1 MGAFVAFVLY
11 NQRRSLDVRMFRV
24 TGVITNKKR
33 SFIKFSE
40 SADNE
45 GGTSFTVSYSKG
57 DGTVEPG
64 FSWEPGNAPA
74 AYIHASDCT
83 PCGVEVHGSDPFFQ
97 AFYVVGQDRDRRS

>member
-1 MGAFVAFVLY
+1 MTRTLCTCHKSTPVGAFAAFVLY

-40 SADNE
+40 SADHE

-83 PCGVEVHGSDPFFQ
+83 PFFQ
-97 AFYVVGQDRDRRS
+97 AFYVVGQD